1 MSVQKMI
8 NYYFCF
14 LTFLLFFQFP
24 DVRGGRPSGAAV
36 SEGWVSWVQFSAR
49 ARYFF
54 FCMWHLFWAA
64 LPYTCTCW
72 LGGKHLLKRMRMHTL
87 QKQLGQK
94 GPVSF
99 LLFVAYPILILFGI
113 TFSFIYI
120 HEYAHYLYMYLQEIG
135 ESLAFATCLA
145 IFLSFLKREKN
156 DRDFMRWGLQMY
168 LSSASLPPHT

>member
-14 LTFLLFFQFP
+14 LTFLLFFLVSRCTWRSAQWRCGQRRLGFMGS
-24 DVRGGRPSGAAV
+24 VLSSGTL
-36 SEGWVSWVQFSAR
+36 
-49 ARYFF
+49 FF

-94 GPVSF
+94 GPASF
-99 LLFVAYPILILFGI
+99 LLFVAYSILILFGI

-135 ESLAFATCLA
+135 ESLAFATCLD

-156 DRDFMRWGLQMY
+156 KIR
-168 LSSASLPPHT
+168 